1 MKTKSDFENLLKF
14 VRCDNGPAE
23 CLYEQYTEEVLN
35 NKEIDYHDKISWED
49 WRIENDKGADECLNY
64 TFFILEKNKNLYLQ
78 AEYEEFDFSK
88 HHHDWQK
95 TRKWYLSPHMTDSE
109 FYQTCF
115 KCVLTSMEHRAREMF
130 KYRGKRVFGPHF
142 NIDALH
148 SICGQLDYRKPKEQV
163 GNGDV
168 LVYAE
173 DL

>member
-1 MKTKSDFENLLKF
+1 MKTKADFEKLLRY

-23 CLYEQYTEEVLN
+23 CLYENFLQEMERNTYDLDEM
-35 NKEIDYHDKISWED
+35 SWED
-49 WRIENDKGADECLNY
+49 YRDEYNTPPDECLNY
-64 TFFILEKNKNLYLQ
+64 SFSIIKKGEQLYLQ
-78 AEYEEFDFSK
+78 AEYQEFDFSK
-88 HHHDWQK
+88 DHRSWQK